1 MDIVEMQKKK
11 AAVEHA
17 IDILLNNFEEET
29 RVRVYDVDFERGTE
43 MTSRGS
49 FIYNVSLD
57 IRL

>member
-1 MDIVEMQKKK
+1 MDIEEMKRKKVV
-11 AAVEHA
+11 VEHA
-17 IDILLNNFEEET
+17 IDALLNNFEEET